1 MCTCLAVQ
9 VNDEDLRYV
18 THEHAIQVL
27 RQTPAVVRMLVFRDE
42 TLLKDD
48 DIYDVFSVELM
59 KKPNKGLGISIVGRR
74 NASGVFISDIVS
86 PPSPPP
92 SSTRCCRQLLRGV
105 LYVSFISHVGCA
117 AVATCLCVVTFA
129 VRRYVASPVT
139 AR

>member
-1 MCTCLAVQ
+1 MCACLAVQ

-86 PPSPPP
+86 HRHRC
-92 SSTRCCRQLLRGV
+92 TRLLLGIV
-105 LYVSFISHVGCA
+105 CVSLTAHVGCA
-117 AVATCLCVVTFA
+117 AVATCLCV
-129 VRRYVASPVT
+129 
-139 AR
+139 